1 MARRR
6 RTGAA
11 EDLIELISLLPWW
24 AGVALAL
31 VSYIGL
37 HAWALR
43 LTAAVTVA
51 PTLSNAVM
59 SPLVQLGQY
68 ALPVMCLVGAIVSGW
83 RRYQRK
89 SLADKVSSSKTA
101 DVLGDM
107 SWREFEMLVGEG
119 FRRRGYQV
127 VEIGGSGPDG
137 GVDLVLRKD
146 GEKNLVQCK
155 QWRAY
160 KVSVQVVRELYGVMA
175 ASGAAGGFV
184 VTSGRFT
191 DDARKFAEGRN
202 VRLLDGDALFQLIRS
217 VRDASP
223 MNSGSAESMPRPS
236 RPEGAPE
243 APFCPRCS
251 SPMVRRTARRGTHV
265 GESFWGCSAFPSCR
279 GRA

>member
-24 AGVALAL
+24 AGVVLAL

-43 LTAAVTVA
+43 LATAVTAA
-51 PTLSNAVM
+51 PTLSNAVT

-68 ALPVMCLVGAIVSGW
+68 ALPVICLVGAIVSAW
-83 RRYQRK
+83 RRHQRK
-89 SLADKVSSSKTA
+89 SLRDKVFLSKTA

-119 FRRRGYQV
+119 FKRRGYQV
-127 VEIGGSGPDG
+127 VEMGGSGPDG

-146 GEKNLVQCK
+146 GEKHLVQCK

-160 KVSVQVVRELYGVMA
+160 KVSVQVVRELFGVMA

-191 DDARKFAEGRN
+191 GDARKFAEGRN

-223 MNSGSAESMPRPS
+223 MNSDTAESVSLSS
-236 RPEGAPE
+236 RPKGAPE